1 LTLDV
6 CRFMLAPMPRSNV
19 FVRVAFVSAFA
30 LAVLGCSGAAPPTP
44 APATPT
50 PAPTPAPSVDLSA
63 KYANAMIAAFA
74 ADPLVLHVEQSVKAT
89 ASYDAESKKIDA
101 TMTLDLSDRD
111 LKMHLETTAAKKTT
125 KMDMIVVGTSV
136 YARVGGAHWQ
146 LGTRSNYEQSLSDI
160 TRALQPVRNPAIL
173 GYVGVETVDKQKL
186 VHLTAAKAF
195 PYISADGQRGTYD
208 SFDIWVKDDGTP
220 VLAKGKISMV
230 GAYGVEIKG
239 TSELHFS
246 KFGGSIEIVAPKT

>member
-1 LTLDV
+1 
-6 CRFMLAPMPRSNV
+6 MLAVMPRSNV

-30 LAVLGCSGAAPPTP
+30 LAVLGCAGAATPTP

-74 ADPLVLHVEQSVKAT
+74 AEPLVVHVEQSVKAT
-89 ASYDAESKKIDA
+89 ASYDAESKKIDS

-111 LKMHLETTAAKKTT
+111 LKMHLETTAEKKTT
-125 KMDMIVVGTSV
+125 KIDMVVVGTSV
-136 YARVGGAHWQ
+136 YARVGNAHWQ
-146 LGTRSNYEQSLSDI
+146 QGSRSNYEQSLSDI
-160 TRALQPVRNPAIL
+160 PRALQPIRNPAIL

-186 VHLTAAKAF
+186 VHLTAAKTF
-195 PYISADGQRGTYD
+195 PYISADGQHGTYE

-220 VLAKGKISMV
+220 VVAKGKISMV
-230 GAYGVEIKG
+230 GAYGMEIKG
-239 TSELHFS
+239 TSELRFS
-246 KFGGSIEIVAPKT
+246 KFGGAIEIVAPKT